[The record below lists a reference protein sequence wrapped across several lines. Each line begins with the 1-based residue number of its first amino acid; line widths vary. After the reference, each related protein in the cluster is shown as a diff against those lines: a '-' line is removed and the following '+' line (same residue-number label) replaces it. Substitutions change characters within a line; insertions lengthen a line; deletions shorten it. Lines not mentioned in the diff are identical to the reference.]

1 MSDVVRRLVE
11 GYETELRLYGD
22 LLALARD
29 DGEGDAGARGVERTL
44 ARLREK
50 GRILEEIARLDAG
63 LAPLRERWDRERAA
77 RPHDEIAA
85 LNQVLERI
93 AEVLEEALALEG
105 RTARRFAIAQ
115 GLAGERSA
123 LVPASRAARYGDD
136 DAGDACVSVRG

>member
-1 MSDVVRRLVE
+1 MTDVVRRLVE

-29 DGEGDAGARGVERTL
+29 DGEAPAGARGVDRTL

-50 GRILEEIARLDAG
+50 GRILGEIGRLDAG
-63 LAPLRERWDRERAA
+63 LAPLKERWDRERGS

-105 RTARRFAIAQ
+105 RAARRFALSQ
-115 GLAGERSA
+115 GLAGERSP
-123 LVPASRAARYGDD
+123 LVPASRAARYDGE